1 MLGSRE
7 LWLAGLAV
15 LLVSGLYV
23 GVAGLE
29 GVPAASGL
37 IGHSLGILGFILM
50 LATET
55 LYSLRKRAIRRP
67 WGRMSEWLRFHI
79 FTGIVGPY
87 LVLLHSAWEFRGLA
101 GVVMLL
107 TVIVVLSG
115 FTGRYIYTAVP
126 RTADGIVMEA
136 EALRAEIARLDAEL
150 GARSVG
156 PAADPDETRSGEDPS
171 LKAPPDPPPPE
182 IDDAEGK
189 RPGDAGTG
197 LIAWILGRVLLDLR
211 ERLAM
216 LRAGRGL
223 DPQARAQLKQRT
235 AAMRRRRQLERQIAS
250 LATARRMLALWHTVH
265 IPLGMAL
272 FVAAIVHAAGALY
285 YATLLR

>member
-1 MLGSRE
+1 VQGSRE

-15 LLVSGLYV
+15 ALITGLY
-23 GVAGLE
+23 AGATSLA
-29 GVPAASGL
+29 GVPAASGFL
-37 IGHSLGILGFILM
+37 GHSLGVLGFLLM

-67 WGRMSEWLRFHI
+67 WGRMRDWLRFHI

-101 GVVMLL
+101 GVVTLL

-126 RTADGIVMEA
+126 RTADGIVLEA
-136 EALRAEIARLDAEL
+136 EAIQAEIAGLNAELEAAAPAESDGKQLAQRADAE
-150 GARSVG
+150 
-156 PAADPDETRSGEDPS
+156 
-171 LKAPPDPPPPE
+171 
-182 IDDAEGK
+182 
-189 RPGDAGTG
+189 
-197 LIAWILGRVLLDLR
+197 
-211 ERLAM
+211 
-216 LRAGRGL
+216 
-223 DPQARAQLKQRT
+223 
-235 AAMRRRRQLERQIAS
+235 RRRRRLERQIAS
-250 LATARRMLALWHTVH
+250 LASARRMLSLWHSVH

>member
-1 MLGSRE
+1 MQGSRE

-15 LLVSGLYV
+15 ALITGLY
-23 GVAGLE
+23 AGATSLA
-29 GVPAASGL
+29 GVPAASGFL
-37 IGHSLGILGFILM
+37 GHSLGVLGFLLM

-67 WGRMSEWLRFHI
+67 WGRMRDWLRFHI

-126 RTADGIVMEA
+126 RTADGIVLEA
-136 EALRAEIARLDAEL
+136 EAIQAEIAGLNAELEAADLAETDRRQLAQRADAE
-150 GARSVG
+150 
-156 PAADPDETRSGEDPS
+156 
-171 LKAPPDPPPPE
+171 
-182 IDDAEGK
+182 
-189 RPGDAGTG
+189 
-197 LIAWILGRVLLDLR
+197 
-211 ERLAM
+211 
-216 LRAGRGL
+216 
-223 DPQARAQLKQRT
+223 
-235 AAMRRRRQLERQIAS
+235 RRRRRLERQIAS
-250 LATARRMLALWHTVH
+250 LASARRMLSLWHSVH

>member
-1 MLGSRE
+1 MQGSRE

-15 LLVSGLYV
+15 ALITGLY
-23 GVAGLE
+23 AGATSLA
-29 GVPAASGL
+29 GVPAASGFL
-37 IGHSLGILGFILM
+37 GHSLGVLGFLLM

-67 WGRMSEWLRFHI
+67 WGRMRDWLRFHI

-101 GVVMLL
+101 GVVTLL

-126 RTADGIVMEA
+126 RTADGIVLEVEA
-136 EALRAEIARLDAEL
+136 IQAEIAGLNAELEAADLAETDRRQLAQRADAE
-150 GARSVG
+150 
-156 PAADPDETRSGEDPS
+156 
-171 LKAPPDPPPPE
+171 
-182 IDDAEGK
+182 
-189 RPGDAGTG
+189 
-197 LIAWILGRVLLDLR
+197 
-211 ERLAM
+211 
-216 LRAGRGL
+216 
-223 DPQARAQLKQRT
+223 
-235 AAMRRRRQLERQIAS
+235 RRRRRLERQIAS
-250 LATARRMLALWHTVH
+250 LASARRMLSLWHSVH

>member
-1 MLGSRE
+1 VQGSRE

-15 LLVSGLYV
+15 ALITGLY
-23 GVAGLE
+23 AGATSLT
-29 GVPAASGL
+29 GVPAASGFL
-37 IGHSLGILGFILM
+37 GHSLGVLGFLLM

-67 WGRMSEWLRFHI
+67 WGRMRDWLRFHI

-101 GVVMLL
+101 GVVTLL

-126 RTADGIVMEA
+126 RTADGIVLEA
-136 EALRAEIARLDAEL
+136 EAIQAEIAGLNAELEAAAPAETDRKQLAQRADAE
-150 GARSVG
+150 
-156 PAADPDETRSGEDPS
+156 
-171 LKAPPDPPPPE
+171 
-182 IDDAEGK
+182 
-189 RPGDAGTG
+189 
-197 LIAWILGRVLLDLR
+197 
-211 ERLAM
+211 
-216 LRAGRGL
+216 
-223 DPQARAQLKQRT
+223 
-235 AAMRRRRQLERQIAS
+235 RRRRRLERQIAS
-250 LATARRMLALWHTVH
+250 LASARRMLSLWHSVH

>member
-1 MLGSRE
+1 MQGSRE
-7 LWLAGLAV
+7 LWMAGLAV
-15 LLVSGLYV
+15 ALITGLYA
-23 GVAGLE
+23 GVTSLA
-29 GVPAASGL
+29 GVPAASGFL
-37 IGHSLGILGFILM
+37 GHSLGVLGFLLM

-67 WGRMSEWLRFHI
+67 WGRMRDWLRFHI

-101 GVVMLL
+101 GVVTLL

-126 RTADGIVMEA
+126 RTADGIVLEA
-136 EALRAEIARLDAEL
+136 EAIQAEIAGLNAELEAAAPAESDGKQLAQRADAE
-150 GARSVG
+150 
-156 PAADPDETRSGEDPS
+156 
-171 LKAPPDPPPPE
+171 
-182 IDDAEGK
+182 
-189 RPGDAGTG
+189 
-197 LIAWILGRVLLDLR
+197 
-211 ERLAM
+211 
-216 LRAGRGL
+216 
-223 DPQARAQLKQRT
+223 
-235 AAMRRRRQLERQIAS
+235 RRRRRLERQIAS
-250 LATARRMLALWHTVH
+250 LASARRMLSLWHSVH

>member
-1 MLGSRE
+1 MHGSPE
-7 LWLAGLAV
+7 LWLAALAV
-15 LLVSGLYV
+15 ALITGLYA
-23 GVAGLE
+23 GVTALA
-29 GVPAASGL
+29 GVPAASGFL
-37 IGHSLGILGFILM
+37 GHSLGVLGFLLM

-67 WGRMSEWLRFHI
+67 WGRMRDWLRFHI

-126 RTADGIVMEA
+126 RTADGIVLEA
-136 EALRAEIARLDAEL
+136 EAIRAEIAAITSEL
-150 GARSVG
+150 QLSD
-156 PAADPDETRSGEDPS
+156 PAATDRAR
-171 LKAPPDPPPPE
+171 LVRR
-182 IDDAEGK
+182 AE
-189 RPGDAGTG
+189 A
-197 LIAWILGRVLLDLR
+197 
-211 ERLAM
+211 E
-216 LRAGRGL
+216 
-223 DPQARAQLKQRT
+223 
-235 AAMRRRRQLERQIAS
+235 RRRRRLERQIAS
-250 LATARRMLALWHTVH
+250 LSAARRALSLWHGIH

-272 FVAAIVHAAGALY
+272 FVAAFIHAAAALY

>member
-1 MLGSRE
+1 MQGSRE
-7 LWLAGLAV
+7 LWPAGLAV
-15 LLVSGLYV
+15 ALITGLY
-23 GVAGLE
+23 AGATSLA
-29 GVPAASGL
+29 GVPAASGFL
-37 IGHSLGILGFILM
+37 GHSLGVLGFLLM

-67 WGRMSEWLRFHI
+67 WGRMRDWLRFHI

-101 GVVMLL
+101 GVVTLL

-126 RTADGIVMEA
+126 RTADGIVLEA
-136 EALRAEIARLDAEL
+136 EAIQAEIAGLNAEL
-150 GARSVG
+150 E
-156 PAADPDETRSGEDPS
+156 AADLAETDRRQ
-171 LKAPPDPPPPE
+171 LAQRAA
-182 IDDAEGK
+182 AE
-189 RPGDAGTG
+189 
-197 LIAWILGRVLLDLR
+197 
-211 ERLAM
+211 
-216 LRAGRGL
+216 
-223 DPQARAQLKQRT
+223 
-235 AAMRRRRQLERQIAS
+235 RRRRRLERQITS
-250 LATARRMLALWHTVH
+250 LASARRMLSLWHTVH

>member
-1 MLGSRE
+1 MQGSRE

-15 LLVSGLYV
+15 ALITGLY
-23 GVAGLE
+23 AGATSLA
-29 GVPAASGL
+29 GVPAASGFL
-37 IGHSLGILGFILM
+37 GHSLGVLGFLLM

-67 WGRMSEWLRFHI
+67 WGRMRDWLRFHI

-101 GVVMLL
+101 GVVTLL

-126 RTADGIVMEA
+126 RTADGIVLEA
-136 EALRAEIARLDAEL
+136 EAIQAEIAGLNAELEAAAPAELDRRQLAQRADAE
-150 GARSVG
+150 
-156 PAADPDETRSGEDPS
+156 
-171 LKAPPDPPPPE
+171 
-182 IDDAEGK
+182 
-189 RPGDAGTG
+189 
-197 LIAWILGRVLLDLR
+197 
-211 ERLAM
+211 
-216 LRAGRGL
+216 
-223 DPQARAQLKQRT
+223 
-235 AAMRRRRQLERQIAS
+235 RRRRRLERQIAS
-250 LATARRMLALWHTVH
+250 LASARRMLSLWHSVH
-265 IPLGMAL
+265 IPLGIAL